1 MKRILLAVNDTPAG
15 IAAARAAVALAAL
28 TSAQVRAIHVL
39 DGPPSGAAPPAGEPS
54 GSQREAGSAAVLRF
68 VSEMAAGASVP
79 VQTATLHGRPAT
91 LILET
96 AAAWPADLI
105 VLGRAGYRRVG
116 APFVGSEVL
125 HVLEFAEVPVLVVP
139 AR

>member
-15 IAAARAAVALAAL
+15 IAAARTAIELAAR

-39 DGPPSGAAPPAGEPS
+39 DGSRSAGGPAPGEPAAQ
-54 GSQREAGSAAVLRF
+54 QREAGSAAVLRF
-68 VSEMAAGASVP
+68 VTEIAAGASVP
-79 VQTATLHGRPAT
+79 VQVVTLHGRPAT
-91 LILET
+91 LILEA

-125 HVLEFAEVPVLVVP
+125 HVLEFADVPVLVVP
-139 AR
+139 AG